1 MQDAP
6 TKVWQFFG
14 GDNQDEKLS
23 EIKPPLLEN
32 SSLHDFYKITLH
44 WTAFLMQIVKV
55 LRRKWLVARASSK
68 CLSIGSW
75 STSSVRAAH
84 SIAHRAA
91 RRTLRRTPRAARRT
105 SRRTP
110 LAEAVAAAL
119 VVHLG

>member
-6 TKVWQFFG
+6 TKVWQFFWG
-14 GDNQDEKLS
+14 EGDNQDEKLS

-91 RRTLRRTPRAARRT
+91 RRT

-110 LAEAVAAAL
+110 HAEAVAAAL